1 MQLEKYIS
9 ELILRHNCL
18 IIPGFGGF
26 VARYAPAKID
36 WSKGIIA
43 PPSKE
48 VLFNTHLIQSDG
60 LFVGYVAQRE
70 AMEFDQAANEIATRV
85 ISWKETLRS
94 GGRVEIEQ
102 VGLLFQNQDGQI
114 QFEQDRFFNLL
125 LDAYGMKEVTFVAEK
140 VAQVETKVL
149 PQQVLQEAELAPIVH
164 LEPELEVETQSTP
177 IVALQPQ
184 SRGGFNWKYLAAAAL
199 IPFGFYVYWIPM
211 KTDVLHSGKVA
222 FADFNPFRA
231 IPGAQYD
238 RVVIQEGSAEEEL
251 HYSWEELTRDLP
263 KEIEVFNYRFDEDL
277 YIPVRLE
284 KPVQEQ
290 IEEAQV
296 TPKVTLQASSG
307 NYHLIAGC
315 FGNKDNADKLVAEL
329 QSKGLGARI
338 IDERNG
344 LHRVAAVSVSSSE
357 EASQTGKQLAQQGI
371 ETWLLVK

>member
-36 WSKGIIA
+36 WSKGVIA

-70 AMEFDQAANEIATRV
+70 AMEFDQAANEIATNV
-85 ISWKETLRS
+85 IAWKETLRS
-94 GGRVEIEQ
+94 GGRVEIEH

-125 LDAYGMKEVTFVAEK
+125 LDSYGMKEVAFVAEQR
-140 VAQVETKVL
+140 VI
-149 PQQVLQEAELAPIVH
+149 AEPKAVFSEIHEEPVLAPIVP
-164 LEPELEVETQSTP
+164 LQAEPESQEQTAP
-177 IVALQPQ
+177 IVAIQ
-184 SRGGFNWKYLAAAAL
+184 SQQRGGFNWKYLAAAAL

-231 IPGAQYD
+231 IPNAQYD
-238 RVVIQEGSAEEEL
+238 RHELHIGNQDEEL

-284 KPVQEQ
+284 KPVQEN
-290 IEEAQV
+290 ITEASV
-296 TPKVTLQASSG
+296 ISKVSPQASTG
-307 NYHLIAGC
+307 NHHLIAGC
-315 FGNKDNADKLVAEL
+315 FGNKDNADKLVTEL
-329 QSKGLGARI
+329 QSKGLSARI
-338 IDERNG
+338 IDVHNG

-357 EASQTGKQLAQQGI
+357 EASQTGKQLAQQGV

>member
-60 LFVGYVAQRE
+60 LFIGYVAQRE
-70 AMEFDQAANEIATRV
+70 AVVFDAAATQISALVNEWNHV
-85 ISWKETLRS
+85 LRS
-94 GGRVEIEQ
+94 GGRVEIER
-102 VGLLFQNQDGQI
+102 VGLLYQNNEGQI

-125 LDAYGMKEVTFVAEK
+125 LDAYGMKEVTFVAEQA
-140 VAQVETKVL
+140 VQVEAKAIF
-149 PQQVLQEAELAPIVH
+149 AEENQKPVLAPVI
-164 LEPELEVETQSTP
+164 Q
-177 IVALQPQ
+177 LQPIEDELDQ
-184 SRGGFNWKYLAAAAL
+184 TIPVLAVQTEKRSGFSWKYLAAAAL

-222 FADFNPFRA
+222 IADFNPFRTIQA
-231 IPGAQYD
+231 GQYD
-238 RVVIQEGSAEEEL
+238 RIVLHEGNVEEEL
-251 HYSWEELTRDLP
+251 HYSWEDLTRDLP

-296 TPKVTLQASSG
+296 TPVTLQASSG

>member
-60 LFVGYVAQRE
+60 LFIGYVAQRE
-70 AMEFDQAANEIATRV
+70 AVVFDAAATQISALVNEWNHV
-85 ISWKETLRS
+85 LRS
-94 GGRVEIEQ
+94 GGRVEIER
-102 VGLLFQNQDGQI
+102 VGLLYQNNEGQI

-125 LDAYGMKEVTFVAEK
+125 LDAYGMKEVTFVAEQA
-140 VAQVETKVL
+140 VQVEAKAIF
-149 PQQVLQEAELAPIVH
+149 AEENQKPVLAPVI
-164 LEPELEVETQSTP
+164 Q
-177 IVALQPQ
+177 LQPIEDELDQ
-184 SRGGFNWKYLAAAAL
+184 TIPVLAVQTEKRSGFSWKYLAAAAL

-222 FADFNPFRA
+222 IADFNPFRTIQA
-231 IPGAQYD
+231 GQYD
-238 RVVIQEGSAEEEL
+238 RIVLHEGNVEEEL
-251 HYSWEELTRDLP
+251 HYSWEDLTRDLP

-277 YIPVRLE
+277 YIPVRLL
-284 KPVQEQ
+284 KPVAPEVVRT
-290 IEEAQV
+290 ETPSRPQV
-296 TPKVTLQASSG
+296 VEG

-315 FGNKDNADKLVAEL
+315 FGNKDNAEKFVAEL
-329 QSKGLGARI
+329 QGKGFASRI

-344 LHRVAAVSVSSSE
+344 LHRVAAISVSTSE
-357 EASQTGKQLAQQGI
+357 HASMKSKELSQQGVD
-371 ETWLLVK
+371 TWLLVK

>member
-48 VLFNTHLIQSDG
+48 VLFNTHLIQNDG
-60 LFVGYVAQRE
+60 LFIGYVAQRE
-70 AMEFDQAANEIATRV
+70 SVVFDTAATQISVLVNEWNQI
-85 ISWKETLRS
+85 LRS
-94 GGRVEIEQ
+94 GGRVEIER
-102 VGLLFQNQDGQI
+102 VGLLYRNNEGQI

-125 LDAYGMKEVTFVAEK
+125 LDAYGMKEVTFVAEQAVRVESK
-140 VAQVETKVL
+140 VVFTEENQKPV
-149 PQQVLQEAELAPIVH
+149 LAPVIH
-164 LEPELEVETQSTP
+164 
-177 IVALQPQ
+177 LQPVVEELDQ
-184 SRGGFNWKYLAAAAL
+184 DIPLLTIQPEKRSAFSWKYLAAAAL

-222 FADFNPFRA
+222 IADFNPFRQ

-238 RVVIQEGSAEEEL
+238 RIVLHERNGEEEL

-263 KEIEVFNYRFDEDL
+263 KEIEVFNYRFDEEL
-277 YIPVRLE
+277 FIPVRLFNPATPE
-284 KPVQEQ
+284 VVKAETPNK
-290 IEEAQV
+290 
-296 TPKVTLQASSG
+296 PKVAEGS
-307 NYHLIAGC
+307 YHLIAGC
-315 FGNKDNADKLVAEL
+315 FGNKDNAEKFVAEL
-329 QSKGLGARI
+329 HGKGFASRI

-344 LHRVAAVSVSSSE
+344 LHRVAAISVSTPD
-357 EASQTGKQLAQQGI
+357 EASLKSKELSQQGVD
-371 ETWLLVK
+371 TWLLVK